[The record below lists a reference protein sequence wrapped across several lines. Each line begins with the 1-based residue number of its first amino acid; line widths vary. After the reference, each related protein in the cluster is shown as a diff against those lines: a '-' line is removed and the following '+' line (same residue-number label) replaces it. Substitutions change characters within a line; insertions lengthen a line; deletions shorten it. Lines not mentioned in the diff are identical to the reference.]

1 MDAKEFLSRPE
12 ELAQELD
19 DAKQKVAALKA
30 RAERHGI
37 AFGPEAIHVTHSRNT
52 TAMEETIIS
61 LAEAREEE
69 VRLREAFMNAALE
82 IGLVIDRV
90 PEMVLRQ
97 FLEKRY
103 LEFMTV
109 IGTAEAMGHSER
121 WGRQKHREALEAVQE
136 ILDSESGSGFA

>member
-69 VRLREAFMNAALE
+69 ARLREAFMNAALE
-82 IGLVIDRV
+82 VGLVIDRV

-97 FLEKRY
+97 F

>member
-69 VRLREAFMNAALE
+69 ARLREAFMNAALE
-82 IGLVIDRV
+82 VGLVIDRV

-97 FLEKRY
+97 F

-121 WGRQKHREALEAVQE
+121 WGRQKHRVALEAVQE